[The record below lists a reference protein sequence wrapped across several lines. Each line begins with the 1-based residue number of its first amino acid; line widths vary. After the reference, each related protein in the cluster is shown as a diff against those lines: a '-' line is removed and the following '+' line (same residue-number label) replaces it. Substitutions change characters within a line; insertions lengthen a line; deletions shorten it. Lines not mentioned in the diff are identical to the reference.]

1 MNIEAGA
8 NSQTMKDRVRVV
20 REAAR
25 ILAFSSTKTRNL
37 ALTEIAVS
45 LERSVPA
52 LLEANRRDFEFA
64 EKKGVNASSLER
76 LSLDKNRC
84 MAMIESI
91 RKIADLPDPIGEIN
105 ELCKRP
111 SGITVGRMRVPL
123 GVIGIIYESRPNV
136 TADAAALCI
145 KSGNGVVLRGG
156 SDAAESSRA
165 IADCVRAGL
174 AQSGLPVDCVY
185 LVPGRDRDKVGEML
199 ALEGL
204 IDVIIPRGG
213 PQLIERVSRE
223 SKIPLLKHLD
233 GNCHVYVDEK
243 CDLDM
248 ACAIAVNGKTQR
260 FSVCNALETLL
271 VAEEIAPTYLPRVA
285 AGLEEKGVKL
295 RVCPKS
301 LEWLPGRE
309 PATEEDWYME
319 YLAPILAMKVVRDID
334 EAMAHIHH
342 YGSAHTDVIVTENR
356 ANAMRFLCEVD
367 SSSVMVNASPRFAD
381 GHEYGLGAEIGI
393 STDRLHARGPVGLEG
408 LTNQKYVVFGSG
420 QVR

>member
-1 MNIEAGA
+1 MDIETGA
-8 NSQTMKDRVRVV
+8 NSQTMKDRVRAV
-20 REAAR
+20 RDAAR
-25 ILAFSSTKTRNL
+25 LLAFSDTKTRNL
-37 ALTEIAVS
+37 ALTEIAAS
-45 LERSVPA
+45 LERSLPV
-52 LLEANRRDFEFA
+52 LLEANLRDLEFA
-64 EKKGVNASSLER
+64 EKKGVNAGSLER
-76 LSLDKNRC
+76 LFLDRSRGIS
-84 MAMIESI
+84 MIESI

-105 ELCKRP
+105 ELRNRP

-145 KSGNGVVLRGG
+145 KSGNGVVLKGG
-156 SDAAESSRA
+156 SDAAESSRV
-165 IADCVRAGL
+165 IVDCVYAGL
-174 AQSGLPVDCVY
+174 AQAGLPMDCVY

-199 ALEGL
+199 ALEDL

-213 PQLIERVSRE
+213 RQLIERVSRE

-248 ACAIAVNGKTQR
+248 ASAIAVNGKTQR
-260 FSVCNALETLL
+260 FSVCNAMETLL
-271 VAEEIAPTYLPRVA
+271 VSAKIAPTYLPRVA
-285 AGLEEKGVKL
+285 AELEEKGVKL
-295 RVCPKS
+295 RVCPQS

-319 YLAPILAMKVVRDID
+319 YLAPILALKVVRDID
-334 EAMAHIHH
+334 EAMAHIHR
-342 YGSAHTDVIVTENR
+342 YGSAHTDVIVTENQ

-367 SSSVMVNASPRFAD
+367 SSSVMVNVSPRFAD
-381 GHEYGLGAEIGI
+381 GGEYGLGAEIGI

-408 LTNQKYVVFGSG
+408 LTNQKYVVFGNG
-420 QVR
+420 QIR